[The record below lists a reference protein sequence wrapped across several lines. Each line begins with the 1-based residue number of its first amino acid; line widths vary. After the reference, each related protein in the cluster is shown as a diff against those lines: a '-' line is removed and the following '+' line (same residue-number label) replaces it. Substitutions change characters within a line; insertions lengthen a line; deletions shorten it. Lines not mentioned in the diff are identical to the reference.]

1 MTGPSLISSAE
12 QSMADIPIDPSLL
25 AEDAAAEQ
33 QFEAEQDDAQSE
45 DEAQSELNEYIY
57 SDVEND
63 FEDQPEAGPSQSD
76 DVDDAVFDRLAGY
89 VSRAQIS
96 GETGD
101 LGGRDFQREIALA
114 DAEELPSSSRRK
126 LPKPKRIH
134 KPSHEVTRLMGQ
146 ANFQFVEEQ
155 YQEAIELYLEV
166 LRHDPYMSAAWA
178 SLATCYDDTGD
189 REKARQMRFLGAH
202 IDNDESA
209 WRELAYEFK
218 ETGEKEDQFV
228 YCLRKALKFNPS
240 ATDLLFELGIIY
252 IAQRQKTRASNV
264 FRQLIKNETFAHDF
278 DVIMEFH
285 QIMIE
290 MNQRSYIVQTMR
302 EAFDWHLKVFN
313 PPIFE
318 SNLGICTMSIER
330 IIEMVDDFLVLD
342 DLDQALEIA
351 RKGQRWL
358 QGRKAQRN
366 WDNFDK
372 DDREYDPPGTS
383 RLNSETKEM
392 EENEG
397 FEMNVQLRHR
407 LALVRLRLG
416 DIEEAMIHVNEILNL
431 DVLQYHPLFVALA
444 EALMKCELWEKAL
457 DCYAS
462 IQECEELPD
471 STEEVYNVGICHH
484 HLKDLHQAEEALKW
498 VVDNSPDNINARLR
512 LANVLEDM
520 GRKAEALELV
530 SDIIRTRAH
539 REKDRYSMRRPSEYP
554 LEEEEE
560 EQPTPSDS
568 YTKAE
573 KAAKKK
579 LTKRILEDQMRSQ
592 MQNLWKDVQDAEKG
606 IEEGDIGA
614 LDRFIS
620 AAGTM
625 IENYRMN
632 RGNFSKSRGV
642 VRIIKSR
649 KQRRNDVDTQAREM
663 QDRLERMLGFE
674 DDAPAEGP
682 THVTFRRTEF
692 YGLNYEEWLTLT
704 VKYCCVL
711 MVKSEE
717 DIAMDIL
724 EHVIWSGLFHNRRC
738 EIALRLTMIA
748 CGMRLRAYDKITE
761 NCKRLSQMQQFD
773 PSPILLMLNTI
784 STGGIK
790 ALNAWGTASV
800 QHFISREMRTYHEVI
815 TDLTT
820 LSISKD
826 TQESNNNGESSTSVS
841 RIHYNAP
848 NERWAIN
855 KNTKFDED
863 NELDENLNEEE
874 EELGEGDEKKYKPD
888 LPKCDSPY
896 WYTLH
901 GQEMV
906 TNKSYQSALFYLF
919 RAYEIDQY
927 NPFICLLIAQSFFG
941 RAMNRQSDNRNYQ
954 IAQGMAFLTR
964 YRKLSSPDPIIQE
977 EVEYNYGRSFHGIGI
992 NHLAINH
999 YEKVLNS
1006 IEKRMNQS
1014 MNSNIIRERSLAFQS
1029 AHNLILLYST
1039 SGNFNLVK
1047 EKSKWLSI

>member
-1 MTGPSLISSAE
+1 MSGPSLIASAE

-25 AEDAAAEQ
+25 AEDTAAEE
-33 QFEAEQDDAQSE
+33 QFEAEQDEAQSS

-57 SDVEND
+57 SDVDND
-63 FEDQPEAGPSQSD
+63 EDEQPEAGPSESH

-96 GETGD
+96 GSTGD

-114 DAEELPSSSRRK
+114 DSEELPHLSRRR

-155 YQEAIELYLEV
+155 YSEAIELYLEV

-209 WRELAYEFK
+209 WRDLAYQFK
-218 ETGEKEDQFV
+218 EAGQEDQCV

-240 ATDLLFELGIIY
+240 ATDLLFELGVIY

-264 FRQLIKNETFAHDF
+264 FRQLMKNEVFARDF

-285 QIMIE
+285 PIMLE

-302 EAFDWHLKVFN
+302 EAFEWHLKTFN
-313 PPIFE
+313 PPILE

-330 IIEMVDDFLVLD
+330 IIEIVDDFLVLD

-358 QGRKAQRN
+358 QGRKAQKN

-383 RLNSETKEM
+383 RLNAETKEM
-392 EENEG
+392 EDNEG
-397 FEMNVQLRHR
+397 FELDVHLRHR
-407 LALVRLRLG
+407 LALIRLRLG
-416 DIEEAMIHVNEILNL
+416 DIDEAMIHVNEVLGL
-431 DVLQYHPLFVALA
+431 DVLQYHPLFVEMG
-444 EALMKCELWEKAL
+444 EALMKCELWERAL
-457 DCYAS
+457 GCYAT

-471 STEEVYNVGICHH
+471 STDEVYNIGICHY
-484 HLKDLHQAEEALKW
+484 HLKDYQQAEEALKW

-530 SDIIRTRAH
+530 SDT
-539 REKDRYSMRRPSEYP
+539 DQ
-554 LEEEEE
+554 EEE
-560 EQPTPSDS
+560 PTSTAS
-568 YTKAE
+568 YTRAE
-573 KAAKKK
+573 KAANKK

-625 IENYRMN
+625 IENYRLN

-642 VRIIKSR
+642 VRILKSR
-649 KQRRNDVDTQAREM
+649 KQRRNDLDTQVREM

-674 DDAPAEGP
+674 DDAPADQP
-682 THVTFRRTEF
+682 THITYRRTEF

-711 MVKSEE
+711 MVKNEE

-738 EIALRLTMIA
+738 EIALRLTIIA
-748 CGMRLRAYDKITE
+748 CAMRLRAYDKITD

-784 STGGIK
+784 STGGMK
-790 ALNAWGTASV
+790 ALHAWGTASV
-800 QHFISREMRTYHEVI
+800 QNFISREMRTYHE
-815 TDLTT
+815 DDGPNRDREQRSN
-820 LSISKD
+820 SIAPETRTGVAPALAPGSK
-826 TQESNNNGESSTSVS
+826 
-841 RIHYNAP
+841 IHYSAHF
-848 NERWAIN
+848 ERWAHSKGN
-855 KNTKFDED
+855 KTDDGVIDRNDLDQRSDTED
-863 NELDENLNEEE
+863 ADGAGVGVG
-874 EELGEGDEKKYKPD
+874 GEEKKFKPE
-888 LPKCDSPY
+888 LPKTDSPY

-906 TNKSYQSALFYLF
+906 TNRSYQSALFYLF

-954 IAQGMAFLTR
+954 LAQGMAFLTR
-964 YRKLSSPDPIIQE
+964 YRKLSSPDAVTQE

-999 YEKVLNS
+999 YERVLSSVN
-1006 IEKRMNQS
+1006 KRMDES
-1014 MNSNIIRERSLAFQS
+1014 MDPDAIRERSLARQS
-1029 AHNLILLYST
+1029 AHNLMLLYST
-1039 SGNFNLVK
+1039 SGNFKLVK
-1047 EKSKWLSI
+1047 ERSKWLAI